1 MLFILYFA
9 KEQLRK
15 RDLVQ
20 LCLDGVHIS
29 VVPDLYAVRQ
39 LVFFFALN
47 IVVIPVLILLHMT
60 YMLSY
65 RKPAWS
71 GFALIGAALEHLFP
85 QSLRNWSTAL
95 RLLRR
100 GKGGMA
106 NERKQVLMRVL
117 IGLLISV
124 PLLLIVI
131 SLLSTADGVFSQLL
145 EALPGIFLTISR
157 WGDWIFRGL
166 WVLLVGLGMFGFV
179 WGVRT
184 E

>member
-1 MLFILYFA
+1 
-9 KEQLRK
+9 
-15 RDLVQ
+15 
-20 LCLDGVHIS
+20 
-29 VVPDLYAVRQ
+29 
-39 LVFFFALN
+39 
-47 IVVIPVLILLHMT
+47 MT

-145 EALPGIFLTISR
+145 EALPGIFDNISL
-157 WGDWIFRGL
+157 GDWIFRGL

-179 WGVRT
+179 WGSYRVNPISALLWSVSLMRWGRSWKRLKQGRRVSVLMIRSLSLPC
-184 E
+184 